1 LTAPIILTVISGEAE
16 LFDPAVTG
24 QFAQEMA
31 HLATQHQTPPFCGY
45 IGRRDGVPVGFGGFK
60 SGLSDDGI
68 VEIGYLT
75 FPQHEGTGVAK
86 AVAANML
93 DIAREN
99 GARAVLAHTLCE
111 ENAST
116 GVLRANGFVRDGE
129 GLDDDEGVVWRWR
142 FDF

>member
-1 LTAPIILTVISGEAE
+1 LAQLITLSVLAGEAE

-24 QFAQEMA
+24 QFADAMA
-31 HLATQHQTPPFCGY
+31 HLAAQPQTPPFCGY
-45 IGRRDGVPVGFGGFK
+45 IGRRGNVPVGFGGFK
-60 SGLSDDGI
+60 GALNDDGI

-86 AVAANML
+86 AVAANMV
-93 DIAREN
+93 DIARAN
-99 GARAVLAHTLCE
+99 GATAVLAHTLCE

-129 GLDDDEGVVWRWR
+129 GFDDEEGVVWRWR
-142 FDF
+142 LDF